1 MAKNLKVEILN
12 ALSSSMSSYSA
23 TQWLK
28 KPLAEF
34 NERIPSEII
43 TKGKKKDID
52 ILLSIVKEIK
62 DK

>member
-52 ILLSIVKEIK
+52 IL
-62 DK
+62 